1 MKYDFN
7 TLVSREK
14 TSCVKYDLRE
24 TIFGRSDI
32 IPMWVADMDFQTPV
46 FILEAIRQRLQHEIL
61 GYTYLPDSFYKAIIN
76 WNLRRH
82 EWPLQK
88 EWISFSPG
96 VVPSLN
102 LLVMALTQPGD
113 KIIVQ
118 PPVYF
123 PFFSAVKNHKRI
135 LVTNPLR
142 YKQGKYSMDYDQ
154 LVSCLDDRVKMLML
168 CNPHNPT
175 GNVWAKEELLKLANL
190 CLKKNIIMLSDEI
203 HGDLIYPGYKHIPL
217 ASISTEIANQTVTC
231 MAPSKTFNLAGL
243 STSYLIIPNAELK
256 KKYDTMLDYVHVG
269 AGNIFG
275 FTALEAAYDK
285 GDEWLKQLMEYVQDN
300 LTLLTD
306 FLQRHIPRIKVV
318 KPGATYMVWLDCREL
333 GLGEKDLP
341 DFMITKA
348 GLGLSD
354 GPVFGEGGEG
364 FQRINIGCPRF
375 LLEKALYQLHH
386 AFQ

>member
-142 YKQGKYSMDYDQ
+142 YKQGKYIMDYNQ

-256 KKYDTMLDYVHVG
+256 KKYDTMLEYVHVG